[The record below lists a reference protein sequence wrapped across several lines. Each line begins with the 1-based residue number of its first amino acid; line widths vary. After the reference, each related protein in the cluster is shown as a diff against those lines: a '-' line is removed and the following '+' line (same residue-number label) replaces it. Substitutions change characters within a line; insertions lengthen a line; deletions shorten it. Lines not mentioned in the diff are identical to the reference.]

1 MAAAGSSEA
10 PAIPP
15 GKVLNVN
22 IGIMGHVD
30 SGKTSLARALSTTL
44 STAALDKN
52 PQSQERGITLDLG
65 FSSFVVP
72 MPDHIKEAAAK
83 YEILQFTL
91 VDCPGHAS
99 LIKTIIGGA
108 QIIDMM
114 MLVIDVTKGIQTQ
127 TAECLVIGEILMDR
141 MVLVLNKV
149 DQLPADTR
157 QEKISKMQQ
166 GLNKVFAGTK
176 FKTPIMVPVS
186 ATGGNADAPAAEN
199 LDGLVDTLKSLVTVP
214 ERVKEGPFY
223 FAIDHCFPIKG
234 HGTVMTGTV
243 LSGSVRVN
251 DTVEIPDMKIQ
262 KKVKSMQMFK
272 KPVLEAVQG
281 DRVGIL
287 VTQLDAKQIERAT
300 LATPNSVPS
309 FHAAVL
315 AVEKIRFYKASFP
328 TKRKIHITVG
338 HTTVM
343 ATVHFF
349 TLPPSASGASPPA
362 AETSA
367 AASAFDFGREY
378 FSADEL
384 LPTSGEV
391 PAGSQWA
398 FVLFERPVTAPANS
412 LLIGSVLD
420 TDVHANKCRIV
431 LSGRVLSTIDPNSKD
446 DMARLKIF
454 KNKQKVGS
462 IKRVLDEQTVIGKDL
477 FKKETDITK
486 FLNLKVT
493 LNGKTPG
500 YIEGSF
506 GSSGQYKVRF
516 HEPHGLPISVGKKG
530 KGKAK
535 DEDADADGPAEGGG
549 GKIILEFKK
558 YLFSTE
564 TSNR

>member
-1 MAAAGSSEA
+1 MATEEDVAALSLA
-10 PAIPP
+10 PS
-15 GKVLNVN
+15 KVLNVN

-44 STAALDKN
+44 STASLDKN

-72 MPDHIKEAAAK
+72 IPDHIKEKAAG
-83 YEILQFTL
+83 YEVLQFTL

-127 TAECLVIGEILMDR
+127 TAECLVIGEILMDQ

-149 DQLPADTR
+149 DQLPADSR
-157 QEKISKMQQ
+157 EEKIKKMQG

-186 ATGGNADAPAAEN
+186 ATGGNPDSPVAEN
-199 LDGLVDTLKSLVTVP
+199 LDGLVDTLKRLVTVP
-214 ERVKEGPFY
+214 DRAKEGPFY

-234 HGTVMTGTV
+234 KGTVMTGTV
-243 LSGSVRVN
+243 LSGSVKVN
-251 DTVEIPDMKIQ
+251 DTVEVPDMKIE

-272 KPVLEAVQG
+272 KSVTVASQG

-287 VTQLDAKQIERAT
+287 VTQLDPKLIERGT
-300 LATPNSVPS
+300 LATPGSVPTYS
-309 FHAAVL
+309 GAILV
-315 AVEKIRFYKASFP
+315 VEKIRFYKASFP
-328 TKRKIHITVG
+328 TKRKLHITVG

-343 ATVHFF
+343 AMVHFF
-349 TLPPSASGASPPA
+349 TLPPG
-362 AETSA
+362 A
-367 AASAFDFGREY
+367 AASSGAASATAFDFDREY
-378 FSADEL
+378 LTADEL
-384 LPTSGEV
+384 VDTSADM

-398 FVLFERPVTAPANS
+398 YVIFEKAVTAPAKS

-431 LSGRVLSTIDPNSKD
+431 MSGRVLSTIDPSNKD
-446 DMARLKIF
+446 EVARLKVF

-462 IKRVLDEQTVIGKDL
+462 IKRVVDEFTVIGKDL

-486 FLNLKVT
+486 FINLKVS
-493 LNGKTPG
+493 LNGALQG

-516 HEPHGLPISVGKKG
+516 QQEHGLPISAKKG
-530 KGKAK
+530 KGKGKKEEEA
-535 DEDADADGPAEGGG
+535 EDGDGEGPAQG
-549 GKIILEFKK
+549 GKIILAFKK
-558 YLFSTE
+558 YLFAADAGKGIIQ
-564 TSNR
+564 